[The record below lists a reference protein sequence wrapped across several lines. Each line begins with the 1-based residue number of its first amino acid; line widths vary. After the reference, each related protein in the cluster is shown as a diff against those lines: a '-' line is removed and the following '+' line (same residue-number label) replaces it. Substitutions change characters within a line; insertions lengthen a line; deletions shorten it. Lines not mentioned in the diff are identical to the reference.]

1 MEKVVCFR
9 YLGIKLSASGRIE
22 EELFDKVGKG
32 IKVFEALRNIQKGKN
47 VSSEAKV
54 EMYESIATPTV
65 LNSRKKQGADATEIK
80 CLK

>member
-32 IKVFEALRNIQKGKN
+32 IKVFEALRNI
-47 VSSEAKV
+47 
-54 EMYESIATPTV
+54 
-65 LNSRKKQGADATEIK
+65 
-80 CLK
+80 